1 MLTHSMP
8 KNISKYTVL
17 ITTSGIGSRLG
28 DFSQFTNKSLVVL
41 GGKPAISHIIEKYPK
56 DSEYV
61 ITLGYFGEHIRE
73 FLELAY
79 PERNF
84 RYVDVFPYEGEGSS
98 LAYSMLCAK
107 EHLQKPFI
115 FHACDSLILKSSIP
129 MVDSNWVAGYVG
141 KDASNY
147 TSFDTQRDLV
157 ERFNP
162 KGMTNFDFI
171 HIGVVGIFSFN
182 EFWEKLREMITY
194 DPNNNILNDV
204 SVLNELVKKGI
215 EIKVKIFD
223 DWIDIG
229 NSNSLIE
236 AKKVINDEFNIL
248 EKANESIS
256 FINDSVIKFFSD
268 SKVVSKRVG
277 RIAFLGETVPKLKNS
292 TKHFYTYEFYKGAPM
307 STVLNPDQITTLL
320 HWTKDTLWSFIPMKE
335 MPEMASISENF
346 YFGKSNDRLEEFT
359 ETRMVKDEITMINN
373 ERVPSA
379 KELILEAKM
388 LLVSELKIGRFHGD
402 LILDN
407 ILISELGFKLIDW
420 REDFGGSSEFG
431 DIYYDLAKLNHS
443 LYINH
448 SLVLNG
454 DFFIDDDKT
463 EVTCGI
469 LRKDVHVKMESN
481 LQNFIEKEK
490 LNWRKV
496 QVLTGLIWLNM
507 SPLHHHPFDKFLYYY
522 GRYNLW
528 RSLRDIK

>member
-84 RYVDVFPYEGEGSS
+84 IYVDVFPYEGEGSS

-229 NSNSLIE
+229 NSN
-236 AKKVINDEFNIL
+236 
-248 EKANESIS
+248 
-256 FINDSVIKFFSD
+256 
-268 SKVVSKRVG
+268 
-277 RIAFLGETVPKLKNS
+277 
-292 TKHFYTYEFYKGAPM
+292 
-307 STVLNPDQITTLL
+307 
-320 HWTKDTLWSFIPMKE
+320 
-335 MPEMASISENF
+335 
-346 YFGKSNDRLEEFT
+346 
-359 ETRMVKDEITMINN
+359 
-373 ERVPSA
+373 
-379 KELILEAKM
+379 
-388 LLVSELKIGRFHGD
+388 
-402 LILDN
+402 
-407 ILISELGFKLIDW
+407 
-420 REDFGGSSEFG
+420 
-431 DIYYDLAKLNHS
+431 
-443 LYINH
+443 
-448 SLVLNG
+448 
-454 DFFIDDDKT
+454 
-463 EVTCGI
+463 
-469 LRKDVHVKMESN
+469 
-481 LQNFIEKEK
+481 
-490 LNWRKV
+490 
-496 QVLTGLIWLNM
+496 
-507 SPLHHHPFDKFLYYY
+507 
-522 GRYNLW
+522 
-528 RSLRDIK
+528 